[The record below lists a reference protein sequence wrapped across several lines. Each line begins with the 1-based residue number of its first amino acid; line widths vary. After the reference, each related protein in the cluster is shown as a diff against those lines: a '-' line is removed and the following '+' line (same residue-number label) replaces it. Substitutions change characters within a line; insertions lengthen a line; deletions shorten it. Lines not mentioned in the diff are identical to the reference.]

1 VTARRDVAA
10 AVAAALGSTAR
21 DVAPLGGGDIND
33 ALRLALAD
41 GRTVFVK
48 HHADPPAG
56 MFAAEARGL
65 AWLAAPQAIRIPRVL
80 AVDEHWLALEY
91 LDPGD
96 RRRDFAV
103 ALGRGLAA
111 LHASG
116 APSYGLD
123 HDNFIAILP
132 QPNAAVATMA
142 ELWIER
148 RLRPMV
154 DRAAAR
160 GRARSTWHARLDR
173 LRARWADIAGPD
185 EPPARLHG
193 DLWSGNVHAA
203 AGAPALIDPAVY
215 GGHREIDLA
224 MLALFGG
231 LSPTTADA
239 YHEAFPLA
247 GGWRERVPLWQLYP
261 LLVHTVLFGGG
272 YGAQV
277 DAALAALT

>member
-1 VTARRDVAA
+1 VTDRDVAR
-10 AVAAALGSTAR
+10 AVGAALGTTAT
-21 DVAPLGGGDIND
+21 DATPVSGGDINR
-33 ALRLALAD
+33 AMRLALAD

-48 HHADPPAG
+48 HHPDAPTG

-65 AWLAAPQAIRIPRVL
+65 AWLAAPDAIRIPRVL
-80 AVDEHWLALEY
+80 AAGDHWLALEW
-91 LDPGD
+91 LDAGA
-96 RRRDFAV
+96 RARDFAA

-116 APSYGLD
+116 APTFGLD

-132 QPNAAVATMA
+132 QDNTPAATMA

-148 RLRPMV
+148 RLRPLV

-160 GRARSTWHARLDR
+160 GRAHAAWSARLDR
-173 LRARWADIAGPD
+173 LRARWSDIAGPD

-203 AGAPALIDPAVY
+203 DGAPALIDPAVY

-231 LSPTTADA
+231 LAPATVAA
-239 YHEAFPLA
+239 YHETFPLA
-247 GGWRERVPLWQLYP
+247 DGWRDRVPLWQLYP